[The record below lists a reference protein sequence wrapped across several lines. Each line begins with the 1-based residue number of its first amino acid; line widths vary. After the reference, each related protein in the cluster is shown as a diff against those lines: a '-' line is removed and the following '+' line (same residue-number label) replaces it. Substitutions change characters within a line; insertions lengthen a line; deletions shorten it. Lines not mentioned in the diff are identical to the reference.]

1 MGLAILSNKA
11 SADEKHIFTVCLSGA
26 AHKFL
31 KTILASGEHDDELTE
46 HLQQRLL
53 IYKQTAL
60 VALDRIPLTTTP
72 SLALLQALLCG
83 VSYPYLALHLLLLV
97 QLDSSLTWR

>member
-1 MGLAILSNKA
+1 MGISLLSNKA

-31 KTILASGEHDDELTE
+31 KTILASGEHDEELTE
-46 HLQQRLL
+46 HLYQRLL
-53 IYKQTAL
+53 MYKQTVL
-60 VALDRIPLTTTP
+60 VALDRISLMTTP

-83 VSYPYLALHLLLLV
+83 VSDLLSGCLPIPTST
-97 QLDSSLTWR
+97 LDVRSNM